1 MLDFV
6 LVFSLAKLVFDDE
19 MCGQALHF
27 VREMKPVDDLP
38 TEPLVRQ
45 LMQDDHLVTAKHTLE
60 HWPQEL
66 YLTSPVVDRENR
78 ESWVEK
84 GRAEL
89 YPRACDEVERRLAA
103 YEPVETDPKLDAE
116 LRRIILAGLASQTT
130 LPETP
135 PPQEPRP
142 ASPAPRRDRRRRRR
156 G

>member
-1 MLDFV
+1 
-6 LVFSLAKLVFDDE
+6 
-19 MCGQALHF
+19 
-27 VREMKPVDDLP
+27 
-38 TEPLVRQ
+38 
-45 LMQDDHLVTAKHTLE
+45 MQDDHLVTAKHTLE

-89 YPRACDEVERRLAA
+89 YPRACDEVERRLVA

-130 LPETP
+130 MPETP